1 MLKSI
6 IRTLLQKFIDDI
18 DADNCNITM
27 EQQSKIISVLSNIA
41 NPDQRMS
48 KIQAC
53 DYIGVSRATFD
64 NYVKDGFIP
73 KGIKQEG
80 FKELSWQKS
89 DLDMYDDMPKY
100 MRKYLQNYGW
110 HFNKALCSY
119 AISFMKKGG
128 KSLEPVSKEYID
140 KVLTQNNIKL
150 ENNVGYD
157 YVFVGNMCKADYYG
171 SSITDERHF
180 ALYIKDTID
189 DEDAGDGTTMRRWY
203 ATMVAN
209 GTMVDWEDVI

>member
-18 DADNCNITM
+18 DSDNCNITM

-53 DYIGVSRATFD
+53 DYLGVSRATFD
-64 NYVKDGFIP
+64 NYVRDGFIP
-73 KGIKQEG
+73 
-80 FKELSWQKS
+80 
-89 DLDMYDDMPKY
+89 
-100 MRKYLQNYGW
+100 
-110 HFNKALCSY
+110 
-119 AISFMKKGG
+119 KGG

>member
-1 MLKSI
+1 MSDTRTYIVPDGQENSTNQMLPWMAMMNGGMGGFGNGMWNNPFMYLVWMWMMRWMNRGEFGDGNSCQNLQSAEI
-6 IRTLLQKFIDDI
+6 QGQLAGLREQMNTNQNTQLLMD
-18 DADNCNITM
+18 
-27 EQQSKIISVLSNIA
+27 
-41 NPDQRMS
+41 
-48 KIQAC
+48 
-53 DYIGVSRATFD
+53 
-64 NYVKDGFIP
+64 
-73 KGIKQEG
+73 
-80 FKELSWQKS
+80 
-89 DLDMYDDMPKY
+89 
-100 MRKYLQNYGW
+100 
-110 HFNKALCSY
+110 